1 LAGFIQEARVTSNQ
15 ANSKN
20 TNMKK
25 IDMQLVIEYAI
36 IFAVLVVL
44 AAIKV
49 FI

>member
-1 LAGFIQEARVTSNQ
+1 MSAFLKHTI
-15 ANSKN
+15 
-20 TNMKK
+20 MKK

-49 FI
+49 FTAKG